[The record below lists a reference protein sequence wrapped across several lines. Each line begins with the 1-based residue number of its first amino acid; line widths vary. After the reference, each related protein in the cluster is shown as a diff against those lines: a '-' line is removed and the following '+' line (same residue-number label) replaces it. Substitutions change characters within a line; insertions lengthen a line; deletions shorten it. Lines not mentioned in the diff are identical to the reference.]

1 MIGLNATTK
10 KLQVVL
16 SGAVTTNQLDCFATW
31 RDFIASPAA
40 YVVGANEAVTNN
52 TTDVDLV
59 GAPTA
64 SHYIVIDYVSVFNR
78 DTANATVTI
87 KIDVSGTDRILWR
100 GLLQPGYKVE
110 YVEGTGF
117 KVLDTNGAVL
127 GVGTPGA
134 DGVDG
139 APGSAGVGT
148 WGTAVIDF
156 GGFPGAADASV
167 AVTGQ
172 AGILTTSLVEA
183 WLDCRGDS
191 SDHTAD
197 EHMLAELS
205 IHVTDIIAGTGF
217 TIHAIHKTTEFG
229 PSRWADADRRVG
241 AGTGINQ
248 VRPSPN
254 DGGDMIDGQWNV
266 FWRWSN

>member
-1 MIGLNATTK
+1 MIVLDASPK
-10 KLQVVL
+10 KIQVVL
-16 SGAVTTNQLDCFATW
+16 AGAVTTNQLDCYATW
-31 RDFIASPAA
+31 REFDTTTYVAGDFGAA
-40 YVVGANEAVTNN
+40 TNN

-59 GAPTA
+59 AAPGA
-64 SHYIVIDYVSVFNR
+64 SKYRVIDYISVYNK
-78 DTANATVTI
+78 DTAAATVTV
-87 KIDVSGTDRILWR
+87 KTDNAGTERILAKV
-100 GLLQPGYKVE
+100 LLPVGYKLE

-127 GVGTPGA
+127 GVGTPGV

-191 SDHTAD
+191 ADHTAD
-197 EHMLAELS
+197 EHMLAELD
-205 IHVTDIIAGTGF
+205 IHVTNIVAGTGF

-229 PSRWADADRRVG
+229 PSRWADSDRRIG
-241 AGTGINQ
+241 AGGGTNQ
-248 VRPSPN
+248 VRPSIS